1 MGKQAFKDRMQ
12 KDFGSYFAEIVD
24 VFFKNATEEAVN
36 GNLDEAIS
44 IANDALVFAKYSND
58 KYSILYIVGMMCQ
71 AYLDNNQPELS
82 EKFFKYGMT
91 IIKESDFDY
100 ERDLNSFLDLKILI
114 DENK

>member
-1 MGKQAFKDRMQ
+1 MEKQRFKERMQ
-12 KDFGSYFAEIVD
+12 SDFGDSFAEIVD
-24 VFFKNATEEAVN
+24 VFFKSATEEAIN
-36 GNLDEAIS
+36 GNFDEAIS

-71 AYLDNNQPELS
+71 AYIDNNQPELS
-82 EKFFKYGMT
+82 EKFFNYGMT

-114 DENK
+114 DEK